1 MEEEEDHR
9 AWVHADCPHTV
20 LHANMLKPAPLMYPA
35 CSSIR
40 EHFAKSDAWKRA
52 LPGFVPALERL
63 PGLSMDQG
71 HYDISLNP
79 GLEEDDPGEVRE
91 CAACERLHSRA
102 TMELTFKGRP
112 YWPDYKYGTK

>member
-1 MEEEEDHR
+1 
-9 AWVHADCPHTV
+9 
-20 LHANMLKPAPLMYPA
+20 MLGTTQSPA
-35 CSSIR
+35 CKNVQAGNLQALTLLLSR

-52 LPGFVPALERL
+52 VPGFVPAVERL

-102 TMELTFKGRP
+102 TVELTFKGRP